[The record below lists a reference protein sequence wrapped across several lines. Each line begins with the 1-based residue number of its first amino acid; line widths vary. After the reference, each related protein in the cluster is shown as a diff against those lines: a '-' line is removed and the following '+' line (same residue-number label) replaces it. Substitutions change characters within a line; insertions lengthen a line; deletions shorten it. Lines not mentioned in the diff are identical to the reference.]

1 MFYLGMDIAKA
12 KLDCCLLLNEAGD
25 KRKSKVI
32 PNTKAGVSALL
43 EWTAKQGVSAAQLHA
58 VMDATGVYHEQAA
71 LALLT
76 RHNNT

>member
-32 PNTKAGVSALL
+32 LNTKAGVTALL
-43 EWTAKQGVSAAQLHA
+43 DWAAKQGAPLRNC
-58 VMDATGVYHEQAA
+58 TW
-71 LALLT
+71 
-76 RHNNT
+76 